1 MVEAGVDTVVM
12 EVSSQA
18 LKMHRSQGF
27 LVVNVGYET
36 TEVSILSLGGIVL
49 SKLIK
54 IGVNVE
60 EFDDAVRVWT
70 SRPLVKTNIKTS
82 PHPGFP
88 TDMQPQIAAI
98 LTMADGTSI
107 VNEAV
112 WDNRFRYVE
121 ELRRMGAEI
130 SVDGKLAVIE
140 GVEQLK
146 GAPVKATDLRA
157 GAAMIIAA
165 LGAKGKTQIED
176 IRHIERGYE
185 DVVEKFA
192 AIGADIKKVRSD
204 DPTVKTA

>member
-1 MVEAGVDTVVM
+1 
-12 EVSSQA
+12 
-18 LKMHRSQGF
+18 
-27 LVVNVGYET
+27 
-36 TEVSILSLGGIVL
+36 
-49 SKLIK
+49 
-54 IGVNVE
+54 
-60 EFDDAVRVWT
+60 
-70 SRPLVKTNIKTS
+70 
-82 PHPGFP
+82 
-88 TDMQPQIAAI
+88 
-98 LTMADGTSI
+98 
-107 VNEAV
+107 
-112 WDNRFRYVE
+112 
-121 ELRRMGAEI
+121 MGAEI